1 MANRAKTIS
10 SLTANRIRE
19 LRLNA
24 GFTQKEL
31 AERMYKSESAVRMWE
46 LGKSEP
52 DLLSV
57 NALAQLFNTS
67 VDYLLGKDSE
77 PQKEKPAEDD
87 GLSPN
92 RRKLIDWA
100 KTVPEDKVEQVYS
113 VIQSILEALK

>member
-57 NALAQLFNTS
+57 NALAQIFNTS
-67 VDYLLGKDSE
+67 VDYLLGKDPE
-77 PQKEKPAEDD
+77 PQKEKPVDE
-87 GLSPN
+87 GELSEN
-92 RRKLIDWA
+92 RRKLMDWA
-100 KTVPEDKVEQVYS
+100 KTVPEDKVDQVLQ
-113 VIQSILEALK
+113 VMQSLLAALQ

>member
-1 MANRAKTIS
+1 MANRAKNIS
-10 SLTANRIRE
+10 SATGNKIRE
-19 LRLNA
+19 LRNKA

-31 AERMYKSESAVRMWE
+31 ADKLHKSESAVRMWE
-46 LGKSEP
+46 LSKSEP
-52 DLLSV
+52 DLQSI
-57 NALAQLFNTS
+57 NELAEIFGVS

-100 KTVPEDKVEQVYS
+100 RSVPEEKAEQVYLA
-113 VIQSILEALK
+113 IQSILEALK